1 MKILKVIIKNLASI
15 TDAEIDFTA
24 EPLKSSPLF
33 IICGE
38 TGAGK
43 TTITD
48 AVCLSLYG
56 QTPRFADTSSDK
68 LEILGT
74 DGKDGI
80 TVADKR
86 NFMRKGTAE
95 AFAET
100 IFEGDDSN
108 LYMAKWEV
116 HKANNKTDGKLQS
129 CKNTLFKMLHGEYIP
144 VTEKVKEFTEKITAL
159 TGYDYPRFV
168 RCVLLAQN
176 QFSKFLS
183 AKTDEKADILQMLTD
198 TSIYEIIS
206 QRIFERRSVENEKLS
221 RLREKFSALLLLT
234 DEEIAARNQII
245 ADCNKK
251 ETEFQKQI
259 TDIEHFIKWFEQQAD
274 YQNKVKESE
283 NQHNIAIENHRNAEP
298 LRIEAEAIKTAFEK
312 FKTPFENL
320 ARCQDSYKAECADY
334 CKQFND
340 SALQNKPYY
349 QFADYLADTKSTLAT
364 YENKLLLSK
373 NNENKYQN
381 IQHITAQLDSV
392 IKINN
397 DISATQT
404 QIKGLQDNITK
415 QTSILAATKAQCD
428 KIDKEVDEL
437 TKNYNAESAKL
448 EGYDLANLQ
457 ERQKQANEQI
467 RILDGAVEV
476 FKNISNLNTDIAAL
490 QQRYDEKN
498 VRSGQL
504 AAAIAQ
510 NTDKL
515 KLATQAFDTAKE
527 SLNNLLKISSADL
540 KKARQSLRDGEECP
554 LCGSKNHPF
563 CTGGEQIIDNM
574 LLSAKE
580 LAAQKEADKNSIAN
594 ALSADRKLLDEIKPE
609 INQLANKDIPE
620 KRTALEHET
629 ARIEKIRKFFNFTEG
644 CDVRAEV
651 DRKSAALAKEKED
664 LEKSISFYTKQHQI
678 VDHLN
683 KQIDAK
689 KESLQKL
696 INQANDADKNVA
708 TYNVL
713 TTEKIQNIEK
723 ISLDKSTII
732 NELQH
737 FFTNDENLDS
747 DAAAIKSALIKE
759 AEQYNQLKEKITI
772 LQNQVAQLENIR
784 KRVDDIDN
792 CNALIN
798 SAIEQGNALNPQF
811 NYSIGLIQSYL
822 NLTQGQR
829 DAKMQHLRQLDNK
842 VIETE
847 ANLKTARENLEK
859 HNQSEG
865 RPPEDA
871 NIQSL
876 QDLKAE
882 TFEQQRQNTGA
893 KTTAE
898 NELAENNRK
907 KADYQKLES
916 EINAQQLVLNDWDF
930 LNSNF
935 GSRSGDRLKRAAQ
948 TFTLKILLDNA
959 NQRLAKLMPRYRF
972 LSQAGSLDILIN
984 DRDEN
989 AVRPVSSVSGG
1000 ESFMLS
1006 LALALGLSDMMQA
1019 GKGSE
1024 TLFVDEGFGTL
1035 DSTNLQKVISM
1046 LEKLHLQGRK
1056 VGIISHVAELKER
1069 ISTKIIVEKCA
1080 GDNTRSEVRVVG

>member
-1 MKILKVIIKNLASI
+1 MKIQKIIIKNLASI
-15 TDAEIDFTA
+15 TDAQIDFTV

-56 QTPRFADTSSDK
+56 QTPRFADISSDK
-68 LEILGT
+68 LDILGT

-80 TVADKR
+80 TVSDKR
-86 NFMRKGTAE
+86 NFMRKGTVE

-100 IFEGDDSN
+100 FFEGDDGN

-116 HKANNKTDGKLQS
+116 HKANNKADGKLQG
-129 CKNTLFKMLHGEYIP
+129 CKNTLFKMLHGEFIP

-159 TGYDYPRFV
+159 TGYDYTRFV

-176 QFSKFLS
+176 QFAKFLA

-198 TSIYEIIS
+198 TSVYETIS
-206 QRIFERRSVENEKLS
+206 MRIFERQRAERDKLEKLKQRAGEIALLTEEQINELNLKIAECS
-221 RLREKFSALLLLT
+221 RLESEFQEQLT
-234 DEEIAARNQII
+234 DIQQYINWFAQQV
-245 ADCNKK
+245 K
-251 ETEFQKQI
+251 FQ
-259 TDIEHFIKWFEQQAD
+259 DI
-274 YQNKVKESE
+274 VKESE
-283 NQHNIAIENHRNAEP
+283 KQHNLAIENHRKAEP
-298 LRIEAEAIKTAFEK
+298 LRLEAEAIKIAFEK

-320 ARCQDSYKAECADY
+320 ARCLDSYKAECADY
-334 CKQFND
+334 CTQFND
-340 SALQNKPYY
+340 SALRSKPYY
-349 QFADYLADTKSTLAT
+349 QFADYLADTKETLT
-364 YENKLLLSK
+364 TLENQILLYK
-373 NNENKYQN
+373 NKEYNYQN
-381 IQHITAQLDSV
+381 IQQITANLDSV

-397 DISATQT
+397 DIAATHS
-404 QIKGLQDNITK
+404 QIQSLQDNLTK
-415 QTSILAATKAQCD
+415 QTSILAATSAQCD
-428 KIDKEVDEL
+428 KVNKEIKDLNNLSATE
-437 TKNYNAESAKL
+437 KAKL
-448 EGYDLANLQ
+448 EGYDLAELQ
-457 ERQKQANEQI
+457 AKQKTANEQI

-476 FKNISNLNTDIAAL
+476 FKNISNLSTDITAL

-498 VRSGQL
+498 LRSGQL
-504 AAAIAQ
+504 AVAIAQ

-515 KLATQAFDTAKE
+515 KLAQQAFDTAKE
-527 SLNNLLKISSADL
+527 SLNNLLIVSSADL

-554 LCGSKNHPF
+554 LCGSKKHPF
-563 CTGGEQIIDNM
+563 CIGGEHIIDNM

-580 LAAQKEADKNSIAN
+580 LAAQKEAEKNSIAN

-609 INQLANKDIPE
+609 IERLLNKDIPE
-620 KRTALEHET
+620 KRIALEHET
-629 ARIEKIRKFFNFTEG
+629 ARIEKIRKFFNFPEE
-644 CDVRAEV
+644 CDVRTEV
-651 DRKSAALAKEKED
+651 DRKSAAIANEKEN
-664 LEKSISFYTKQHQI
+664 LEKSILFYTKQNQV
-678 VDHLN
+678 VDNLK
-683 KQIDAK
+683 KQIDAT
-689 KESLQKL
+689 KEILQKL
-696 INQANDADKNVA
+696 TNQANDADKNIA
-708 TYNVL
+708 TFNAL
-713 TTEKIQNIEK
+713 TTEKIQHIEK
-723 ISLDKSTII
+723 SELDKSFII

-737 FFTNDENLDS
+737 FFTDNENLDT

-759 AEQYNQLKEKITI
+759 AEQYTQLKEKITV
-772 LQNQVAQLENIR
+772 LQNQIAQLENLR
-784 KRVDDIDN
+784 KRVEAIDN

-798 SAIEQGNALNPQF
+798 SAIEQENAINPQF
-811 NYSIGLIQSYL
+811 NFSVINIQSYL
-822 NLTQGQR
+822 NLSQAQR
-829 DAKMQHLRQLDNK
+829 DAKTQYLRQLDNK
-842 VIETE
+842 VIET
-847 ANLKTARENLEK
+847 ATVFKTACDNLESL
-859 HNQSEG
+859 NQSVG
-865 RPPEDA
+865 RPPEHF

-876 QDLKAE
+876 QDLKAR
-882 TFEQQRQNTGA
+882 TFKQQSQNTA
-893 KTTAE
+893 VKTSAE
-898 NELAENNRK
+898 NDIAENTRK
-907 KADYQKLES
+907 KSDYQKLES
-916 EINAQQLVLNDWDF
+916 DIKAQQEVFNDWDF
-930 LNSNF
+930 LNFNF
-935 GSRSGDRLKRAAQ
+935 GSSGGDKLKRAAQ

-959 NQRLAKLMPRYRF
+959 NQRLAKIMPRYRF
-972 LSQAGSLDILIN
+972 LSPQGTLDILVN

-1035 DSTNLQKVISM
+1035 DSANLARVMSM

>member
-1 MKILKVIIKNLASI
+1 MKILKIVIKNLASI
-15 TDAEIDFTA
+15 TDAEIDFAA
-24 EPLKSSPLF
+24 EPLQSSPLF

-68 LEILGT
+68 LDILGT

-100 IFEGDDSN
+100 IFEGDDGN

-116 HKANNKTDGKLQS
+116 HKANNKTDGKLQG

-144 VTEKVKEFTEKITAL
+144 VTEKVKEFAEKITEL

-206 QRIFERRSVENEKLS
+206 QRIFERQKAEREKL
-221 RLREKFSALLLLT
+221 EKLKERAGDIALLT
-234 DEEIAARNQII
+234 DEQINERNLKIAECSRLEA
-245 ADCNKK
+245 
-251 ETEFQKQI
+251 EFQKQL
-259 TDIEHFIKWFEQQAD
+259 TDIEHFIKWFEQQTD

-283 NQHNIAIENHRNAEP
+283 NLYNLAVENHRKAEP
-298 LRIEAEAIKTAFEK
+298 LRIETEAIKTAFEK

-320 ARCQDSYKAECADY
+320 ARCQDSYKEECADY
-334 CKQFND
+334 CSQFND
-340 SALQNKPYY
+340 SALQSKPYN
-349 QFADYLADTKSTLAT
+349 QFADYLADIKSTLAN
-364 YENKLLLSK
+364 YENKILLSK

-397 DISATQT
+397 DISATQA
-404 QIKGLQDNITK
+404 QIKGLQDNLTK
-415 QTSILAATKAQCD
+415 ETSILAATKAQCE
-428 KIDKEVDEL
+428 KIDKEINEL
-437 TKNYNAESAKL
+437 NAISAAEKAKL
-448 EGYDLANLQ
+448 EGYDLAELQ
-457 ERQKQANEQI
+457 AKQKTANEEI

-476 FKNISNLNTDIAAL
+476 FKNINNLNNDIAAL
-490 QQRYDEKN
+490 QQRYEEKKL
-498 VRSGQL
+498 RSSQL
-504 AAAIAQ
+504 AAAIEQ

-540 KKARQSLRDGEECP
+540 KKARQSLREGEECP
-554 LCGSKNHPF
+554 LCGSKKHPF

-609 INQLANKDIPE
+609 IDQLANKDIPE
-620 KRTALEHET
+620 KRTALGNET
-629 ARIEKIRKFFNFTEG
+629 ARIEKIRIFFKFPEG

-651 DRKSAALAKEKED
+651 DRKSAALAKQKED
-664 LEKSISFYTKQHQI
+664 LEKSIAFYTKQNQV
-678 VDHLN
+678 VDNLK

-689 KESLQKL
+689 RESLQKL
-696 INQANDADKNVA
+696 TNQVNDADKNIA
-708 TYNVL
+708 TFHAR
-713 TTEKIQNIEK
+713 TTEKIQHIEK
-723 ISLDKSTII
+723 SSLDKSSII
-732 NELQH
+732 NELQQ
-737 FFTNDENLDS
+737 FFADNENLDN

-759 AEQYNQLKEKITI
+759 AEQYNQLKEKTAV
-772 LQNQVAQLENIR
+772 LQNQVSQLENIR
-784 KRVDDIDN
+784 KRVDDIYN
-792 CNALIN
+792 CNTLIN
-798 SAIEQGNALNPQF
+798 SAIEQENATNPQF
-811 NYSIGLIQSYL
+811 CFSAINIQSYL
-822 NLTQGQR
+822 NLSQAQR
-829 DAKMQHLRQLDNK
+829 DAKAQHLRQLDNK

-847 ANLKTARENLEK
+847 TLLKTARENLES
-859 HNQSEG
+859 HNQSAG
-865 RPPEDA
+865 RPPENV

-882 TFEQQRQNTGA
+882 TFKQQSQNTAA
-893 KTTAE
+893 KTSAE
-898 NELAENNRK
+898 NELAENIRK
-907 KADYQKLES
+907 KSDYQKLES
-916 EINAQQLVLNDWDF
+916 DIKAQQEVFNDWDF
-930 LNSNF
+930 LNFNF
-935 GSRSGDRLKRAAQ
+935 GSSSGDKLKRAAQ
-948 TFTLKILLDNA
+948 TFTLKILLENA
-959 NQRLAKLMPRYRF
+959 NQRLAKILPRYRF
-972 LSQAGSLDILIN
+972 LSPQGTLDILVN

-1035 DSTNLQKVISM
+1035 DSANLQRVISM

-1056 VGIISHVAELKER
+1056 VGIISHVSELKER

>member
-1 MKILKVIIKNLASI
+1 MKILKIVIKNLASI
-15 TDAEIDFTA
+15 TDAEIDFAA
-24 EPLKSSPLF
+24 EPLQSSPLF

-68 LEILGT
+68 LDILGT

-100 IFEGDDSN
+100 IFEGDDGN

-116 HKANNKTDGKLQS
+116 HKANNKTDGKLQG

-144 VTEKVKEFTEKITAL
+144 VTEKVKEFAEKITEL

-206 QRIFERRSVENEKLS
+206 QRIFERQKAEREKL
-221 RLREKFSALLLLT
+221 EKLKERAGDIALLT
-234 DEEIAARNQII
+234 DEQINERNLKISECSRLE
-245 ADCNKK
+245 A
-251 ETEFQKQI
+251 EFQKQL
-259 TDIEHFIKWFEQQAD
+259 TDIEHFIKWFEQQTD

-283 NQHNIAIENHRNAEP
+283 NLYNLAVENHRKAEP
-298 LRIEAEAIKTAFEK
+298 LRIETEAIKTAFEK

-320 ARCQDSYKAECADY
+320 ARCQDSYKEECADY
-334 CKQFND
+334 CSQFND
-340 SALQNKPYY
+340 SALQSKPYN
-349 QFADYLADTKSTLAT
+349 QFADYLADIKSTLAN
-364 YENKLLLSK
+364 YEKKILLSK

-397 DISATQT
+397 DISATQA
-404 QIKGLQDNITK
+404 QIKGLQDNLTK
-415 QTSILAATKAQCD
+415 ETSILAATKAQCE
-428 KIDKEVDEL
+428 KIDKEINEL
-437 TKNYNAESAKL
+437 NAISAAEKAKL
-448 EGYDLANLQ
+448 EGYDLAELQ
-457 ERQKQANEQI
+457 AKQKTANEEI

-476 FKNISNLNTDIAAL
+476 FKNINNLNNDIAAL
-490 QQRYDEKN
+490 QQRYKEKKL
-498 VRSGQL
+498 RSSQL
-504 AAAIAQ
+504 AAAIEQ

-515 KLATQAFDTAKE
+515 KLAIQAFDTAKE

-540 KKARQSLRDGEECP
+540 KKARQSLREGDECP

-609 INQLANKDIPE
+609 IDQLANKDIPE
-620 KRTALEHET
+620 KRTALENET
-629 ARIEKIRKFFNFTEG
+629 ARIEKIRIFFKFPEG

-651 DRKSAALAKEKED
+651 DRKSAALAKQKED
-664 LEKSISFYTKQHQI
+664 LEKSIAFYTKQNQV
-678 VDHLN
+678 VDNLK

-689 KESLQKL
+689 RESLQKL
-696 INQANDADKNVA
+696 TNQVNDADKNIA
-708 TYNVL
+708 TFHAR
-713 TTEKIQNIEK
+713 TTEKIQHIEK
-723 ISLDKSTII
+723 SSLDKSSII
-732 NELQH
+732 NELQQ
-737 FFTNDENLDS
+737 FFADNENLDT

-759 AEQYNQLKEKITI
+759 AEQYNQLKEKTAV
-772 LQNQVAQLENIR
+772 LQNQVSQLENIR
-784 KRVDDIDN
+784 KRVDDIYN
-792 CNALIN
+792 CNTLIN
-798 SAIEQGNALNPQF
+798 SAIEQENARNPQF

-822 NLTQGQR
+822 NLTQEQR
-829 DAKMQHLRQLDNK
+829 DAKIQNLRELDNK
-842 VIETE
+842 VIETQ

-865 RPPEDA
+865 RPPKDA

-882 TFEQQRQNTGA
+882 TFEQQQQNTA
-893 KTTAE
+893 VKATAE
-898 NELAENNRK
+898 NELAENIRK
-907 KADYQKLES
+907 KSDYQKLES
-916 EINAQQLVLNDWDF
+916 DIKAQQEVFNDWDF
-930 LNSNF
+930 LNFNF
-935 GSRSGDRLKRAAQ
+935 GSSSGDKLKRAAQ
-948 TFTLKILLDNA
+948 TFTLKILLENA
-959 NQRLAKLMPRYRF
+959 NQRLAKILPRYRF
-972 LSQAGSLDILIN
+972 LSPQGTLDILVN

-1035 DSTNLQKVISM
+1035 DSANLQKVISM

-1056 VGIISHVAELKER
+1056 VGIISHVSELKER